1 MTGLEEIHAA
11 VADGL
16 ALVEETLKAVARVDY
31 PLLAQLVAHVLRPG
45 GKRIRPSITLLA
57 GKLFDYRLD
66 KLVPMASAME
76 LLHTATLVHDDVL
89 DRSEVRRGQP
99 TINSV
104 ASAGTAVL
112 VGDYL
117 FAKSADLVASTENLR
132 AMTLF
137 ARTLMVICTGELRQA
152 FGAKDPNSRREDY
165 FKWVEGKTAALFATA
180 AESGGILS
188 GAPEPAL
195 DALRG
200 YGYNLGMAFQVVDDI
215 LDFSASQEQLGKPA
229 RNDLLQGVLTLPTI
243 LYLERYPEDG
253 RLRRILE
260 GRVTPAEV
268 DELAEEI
275 RSSGVLADAYVVA
288 EQFAGAARAAL
299 ESLPDQPARQML
311 AALIEF
317 TVRRSS

>member
-1 MTGLEEIHAA
+1 LILLEQIHAT

-16 ALVEETLKAVARVDY
+16 VLVEETLREVARVDY
-31 PLLAQLVAHVLRPG
+31 PLLAQLIAHVLRPG

-66 KLVPMASAME
+66 KLVPMAAAME

-99 TINSV
+99 TINSF

-165 FKWVEGKTAALFATA
+165 FRWIHGKTAALFATA

-195 DALRG
+195 DALRA

-215 LDFSASQEQLGKPA
+215 LDFSGNQEQLGKPA
-229 RNDLLQGVLTLPTI
+229 RHDMLQGILTLPSI
-243 LYLERYPEDG
+243 LYLERHPDDG

-260 GRVTPAEV
+260 RRATPAEV
-268 DELAEEI
+268 DEVADDIRASSVLVDAYAIAEE
-275 RSSGVLADAYVVA
+275 
-288 EQFAGAARAAL
+288 FARAARVALEYLPDHPARQTL
-299 ESLPDQPARQML
+299 ESLV
-311 AALIEF
+311 EF

>member
-1 MTGLEEIHAA
+1 MILLEQIHAT

-16 ALVEETLKAVARVDY
+16 ARVEETLKDVARVEY

-66 KLVPMASAME
+66 KLVPMAAAME

-165 FKWVEGKTAALFATA
+165 FRWVQGKTAALFATA

-195 DALRG
+195 DALRA

-215 LDFSASQEQLGKPA
+215 LDFSGNQEQLGKPA
-229 RNDLLQGVLTLPTI
+229 RNDLLQGILTLPSI
-243 LYLERYPEDG
+243 LYLERHPDDG

-260 GRVTPAEV
+260 RRATPAEV
-268 DELAEEI
+268 DEVANDI
-275 RSSGVLADAYVVA
+275 RASSVLADAYAIA
-288 EQFAGAARAAL
+288 EEFARAARTAL
-299 ESLPDQPARQML
+299 ESLPDKPARYTL
-311 AALIEF
+311 ESLVEF